1 MADLL
6 KPFFDGSYAPHGYC
20 LLWQPELIWTH
31 VVADSLI
38 ALAYFSIPIALISF
52 IRRRRDVVFSWV
64 FWLFALFITA
74 CGATHVMAI
83 WTLWNGSYGIEALI
97 KVVTALASVA
107 TAIILWPLI
116 PKLLALPSPAKLR
129 AVNADLE
136 RMVQERDSA
145 IAELQEQSLQRERAE
160 AALVQAQKLEAVGQL
175 TGGIAHDFNNLL
187 QAIAGSLELI
197 VTRPGDENR
206 VTRWSMNALRAVDS
220 GKALTSRLL
229 AFSRVQELALTPTPL
244 KPLIDGMSDLV
255 QRSIGPM
262 VRLEIDART
271 ADASAIADRTQLEL
285 AILNLA
291 INARDAMPE
300 GGTLRIAT
308 ATRSGKV
315 HADLP
320 EGDYLEIMVSDTGT
334 GMSPAVLAQALEP
347 FFTTKGIGKGT
358 GLGLSMVFGVV
369 TQSGGAIA
377 IDSTLGQ
384 GTAVRLF
391 LRSAPVVDMTNTAL
405 GESQHFRTPAL
416 GGRTILV
423 IDDDERVREVMADA
437 LSDAGARIVTA
448 HNGEAGL
455 ALLDPEKP
463 DLVVVDFAMP
473 GINGAEVAR
482 RARQRDASLPV
493 LIVSGFA
500 ESASLTAVTGP
511 DVNLLRK
518 PFRNSELLQAAARLL
533 TRDAA

>member
-1 MADLL
+1 MADLF

-20 LLWQPELIWTH
+20 LLWQPALIWTH

-38 ALAYFSIPIALISF
+38 ALAYFSIPLALISF
-52 IRRRRDVVFSWV
+52 IRRRRDMVFSSV

-74 CGATHVMAI
+74 CGATHIMSI
-83 WTLWNGSYGIEALI
+83 WTLWNGNYGIEALV

-116 PKLLALPSPAKLR
+116 PRALALPSPAHLR

-136 RMVQERDSA
+136 NMVRERDSA
-145 IAELQEQSLQRERAE
+145 IAELQEQSLQRQRAE

-197 VTRPGDENR
+197 LTKPGDESR
-206 VTRWSMNALRAVDS
+206 VARWSQNALRAVDS
-220 GKALTSRLL
+220 GKSLTSRLL
-229 AFSRVQELALTPTPL
+229 AFSRVQQLALLPTPL
-244 KPLIDGMSDLV
+244 MPLIDGMSDLI

-262 VRLEIDART
+262 IRLEIASET
-271 ADASAIADRTQLEL
+271 PGSSAIADRTQLEL
-285 AILNLA
+285 TILNLA

-300 GGTLRIAT
+300 GGRLRIAT
-308 ATRSGKV
+308 AARSGKV
-315 HADLP
+315 HPDLP
-320 EGDYLEIMVSDTGT
+320 DGDYLEIAVSDTGT
-334 GMSPAVLAQALEP
+334 GMTPEVMHRALEP
-347 FFTTKGIGKGT
+347 FFTTKGVGKGT

-377 IDSTLGQ
+377 IDSTPGE
-384 GTAVRLF
+384 GTVVRLF
-391 LRSAPVVDMTNTAL
+391 LRRVASTGMAHEAPEAGSALRAP
-405 GESQHFRTPAL
+405 EF

-437 LSDAGARIVTA
+437 LCDAGARIVTA
-448 HNGEAGL
+448 PNGEAGL
-455 ALLDPEKP
+455 AMLGAENP

-482 RARQRDASLPV
+482 RVRLRDVSLPV

-500 ESASLTAVTGP
+500 ESTTLTDITGP
-511 DVNLLRK
+511 DVTLLRK
-518 PFRNSELLQAAARLL
+518 PFRNSELLQAAASLL
-533 TRDAA
+533 MNAA

>member
-1 MADLL
+1 MADLF

-38 ALAYFSIPIALISF
+38 ALAYFSIPVALISF
-52 IRRRRDVVFSWV
+52 VRRRRDVAFSWI

-83 WTLWNGSYGIEALI
+83 WTLWNGSYGIEALV

-116 PKLLALPSPAKLR
+116 PKALALPSPAHLR
-129 AVNADLE
+129 AINADLE
-136 RMVQERDSA
+136 RMVHERDSA
-145 IAELQEQSLQRERAE
+145 IAELQEQSLQRQRAE

-197 VTRPGDENR
+197 LSKPGDENR
-206 VTRWSMNALRAVDS
+206 VSRWSMNALRAVDS
-220 GKALTSRLL
+220 GKSLTSRLL
-229 AFSRVQELALTPTPL
+229 AFSRVQQLALMPTPL
-244 KPLIDGMSDLV
+244 MPLIDGMSDLI

-262 VRLEIDART
+262 IRLEIASESPG
-271 ADASAIADRTQLEL
+271 ASAVADRTQLEL

-300 GGTLRIAT
+300 GGSLRIAT
-308 ATRSGKV
+308 AARSGKV
-315 HADLP
+315 HTDLP
-320 EGDYLEIMVSDTGT
+320 EGDYLEIAVGDTGS
-334 GMSPAVLAQALEP
+334 GMSPEVMHRALEP
-347 FFTTKGIGKGT
+347 FFTTKGVGKGT

-377 IDSTLGQ
+377 IDSTPGE
-384 GTAVRLF
+384 GTVVRLF
-391 LRSAPVVDMTNTAL
+391 LRRAPSAAAAN
-405 GESQHFRTPAL
+405 ESPGDNAELRMPEF

-437 LSDAGARIVTA
+437 LCDTGARIVTA
-448 HNGEAGL
+448 PNGEAGL

-500 ESASLTAVTGP
+500 ESATLTEITGP

-533 TRDAA
+533 TRKAA